1 MERQSVPN
9 FKTLIRTQKLNST
22 YNDLDKKYYLQTF
35 KRYPLTFD
43 HGKGSRLWDVEGN
56 EYIDMLGG
64 IAVNSVGHSHPTVV
78 KAIQDQADKL
88 IHISNFYLSVPQVM
102 LSKKLVELSGL
113 DRVFFTNSGAESVEG
128 AIKIAR
134 KYAHSVGRGGNVIS
148 FENSFHGR
156 TLATIATGKKA
167 YQKGFEPIPEGFSQ
181 VPFNNIEAIKKA
193 ADNNTAAII
202 IEPIQGEGGV
212 NVADKTFLN
221 ELRTFCDE
229 QNIVLIFDEIQCGM
243 GRTGKMFAKEHFGVE
258 PDIMTLAKALGGGVP
273 IGAILSNEKVSA
285 AIEFGDHGTTFG
297 GNPLV
302 CAASLATLEV
312 IETESLVKQA
322 EEKGNWLKA
331 EISEMK
337 NPDIKDIR
345 GKGLMIGVEFNFETK
360 PLVQKMLEN
369 GVLANATADTV
380 LRLVPP
386 LNISY
391 EDLGKAMEVL
401 KKSLKEIQ
409 SND

>member
-1 MERQSVPN
+1 MP
-9 FKTLIRTQKLNST
+9 QKLNKT
-22 YNDLDKKYYLQTF
+22 YDELDKKYYLQTF

-43 HGKGSRLWDVEGN
+43 HGKGSHIWDVEGN

-64 IAVNSVGHSHPTVV
+64 IAVNSVGHCHPKVV
-78 KAIQDQADKL
+78 KAIQDQAAKL
-88 IHISNFYLSVPQVM
+88 IHISNFYLSEPQVM

-113 DRVFFTNSGAESVEG
+113 DRVFFANSGAESVEG
-128 AIKIAR
+128 AFKIAR
-134 KYAHSVGRGGNVIS
+134 KYAHSIGRGGNVIS

-156 TLATIATGKKA
+156 TLATIASGKKA

-181 VPFNNIEAIKKA
+181 VPFNDIEAVKKA
-193 ADNNTAAII
+193 TDKNTAAII

-212 NVADKTFLN
+212 NVVDKTFLKA
-221 ELRTFCDE
+221 LRNFCDE
-229 QNIVLIFDEIQCGM
+229 QNIVLIFDEIQCGV

-258 PDIMTLAKALGGGVP
+258 PDIMTLAKALGSGVP
-273 IGAILSNEKVSA
+273 IGAILSNEKVSS

-312 IETESLVKQA
+312 IETENLMQQA
-322 EEKGNWLKA
+322 EEKGNWLKSKIA
-331 EISEMK
+331 AMK
-337 NPDIKDIR
+337 NPDIKEIR

-360 PLVQKMLEN
+360 PLVLKMLEN
-369 GVLANATADTV
+369 GVLANATADKV

-386 LNISY
+386 LNIPY
-391 EDLGKAMEVL
+391 EDLEKAMEVL
-401 KKSLKEIQ
+401 KKSLKELK
-409 SND
+409 NHE

>member
-1 MERQSVPN
+1 M
-9 FKTLIRTQKLNST
+9 TQKLNNT
-22 YNDLDKKYYLQTF
+22 YTDQDKKYYLQTF

-43 HGKGSRLWDVEGN
+43 HGKGARIWDVEGN
-56 EYIDMLGG
+56 EYLDMLGG
-64 IAVNSVGHSHPTVV
+64 IAVNSVGHCHPKVV
-78 KAIQDQADKL
+78 KAIQDQAAKL
-88 IHISNFYLSVPQVM
+88 IHISNFYLSEPQVM

-113 DRVFFTNSGAESVEG
+113 DRVFFANSGAESVEG

-134 KYAHSVGRGGNVIS
+134 KYAHSVGRGGNIIS

-181 VPFNNIEAIKKA
+181 VPFNNIDEIKKA

-212 NVADKTFLN
+212 NVGGKTFLN

-229 QNIVLIFDEIQCGM
+229 QKIVLIFDEIQCGI

-285 AIEFGDHGTTFG
+285 AIDFGDHGTTFG

-312 IETESLVKQA
+312 IETENLLQQA

-331 EISEMK
+331 EIAAMK
-337 NPDIKDIR
+337 NPDIKEIR
-345 GKGLMIGVEFNFETK
+345 GKGLMLGIEFNFETK

-369 GVLANATADTV
+369 GVLANATADRV

-391 EDLGKAMEVL
+391 EDLEQAMEVL

-409 SND
+409 GND

>member
-1 MERQSVPN
+1 M
-9 FKTLIRTQKLNST
+9 TQRLNST
-22 YNDLDKKYYLQTF
+22 YKDLDKKYYLQTF

-43 HGKGSRLWDVEGN
+43 HGKGSRIWDVEGN

-64 IAVNSVGHSHPTVV
+64 IAVSSVGHSHPKVV
-78 KAIQDQADKL
+78 KAIQNQAAKL
-88 IHISNFYLSVPQVM
+88 IHISNFYLSEPQVM

-113 DRVFFTNSGAESVEG
+113 DRVFFANSGAESVEG

-134 KYAHSVGRGGNVIS
+134 KYAHSIGRGGNIIS
-148 FENSFHGR
+148 FNNSFHGR

-167 YQKGFEPIPEGFSQ
+167 YQKGFDPIPQGFSQ
-181 VPFNNIEAIKKA
+181 LPFNNIEAIKKA

-229 QNIVLIFDEIQCGM
+229 QHIVLIFDEIQCGI
-243 GRTGKMFAKEHFGVE
+243 GRTGKMFAKEHFGVQ

-302 CAASLATLEV
+302 CAASLATIGV
-312 IETESLVKQA
+312 IETENLLKQT

-331 EISEMK
+331 EISVMK
-337 NPDIKDIR
+337 NPDIKEVR
-345 GKGLMIGVEFNFETK
+345 GKGLMIGIEFNFETK

-369 GVLANATADTV
+369 GVLANATADRV

-386 LNISY
+386 LNITY

-401 KKSLKEIQ
+401 KKSLKELKD
-409 SND
+409 NG

>member
-1 MERQSVPN
+1 M
-9 FKTLIRTQKLNST
+9 TQKLNKT

-43 HGKGSRLWDVEGN
+43 YGKGSHIWDVEGN

-78 KAIQDQADKL
+78 KAIQDQAAKL
-88 IHISNFYLSVPQVM
+88 IHISNFYLSEPQVM

-113 DRVFFTNSGAESVEG
+113 DRVFFANSGAESVEG

-134 KYAHSVGRGGNVIS
+134 KYAHSVGRGGNIIS
-148 FENSFHGR
+148 FVNSFHGR

-167 YQKGFEPIPEGFSQ
+167 YQKGFEPIPEGFYQ
-181 VPFNNIEAIKKA
+181 VPFNDIKAIKKA
-193 ADNNTAAII
+193 TDNNTAAII

-212 NVADKTFLN
+212 NVANKAFLN

-229 QNIVLIFDEIQCGM
+229 QDIVLIFDEIQCGM

-285 AIEFGDHGTTFG
+285 TIEFGDHGTTFG

-312 IETESLVKQA
+312 IETENLLQQA
-322 EEKGNWLKA
+322 EEKGNWLKT
-331 EISEMK
+331 EISAMK
-337 NPDIKDIR
+337 NPDIKEIR
-345 GKGLMIGVEFNFETK
+345 GKGLMIGIEFNFETK
-360 PLVQKMLEN
+360 PLVLKMLEN
-369 GVLANATADTV
+369 GVLANATADNV

-386 LNISY
+386 LNICY
-391 EDLGKAMEVL
+391 EDLEKAIEVL
-401 KKSLKEIQ
+401 KKSLKEIK
-409 SND
+409 NHE

>member
-1 MERQSVPN
+1 M
-9 FKTLIRTQKLNST
+9 TQKLNRT

-43 HGKGSRLWDVEGN
+43 HGKGSHIWDVEGN

-78 KAIQDQADKL
+78 KAIQDQAAKL
-88 IHISNFYLSVPQVM
+88 IHISNFYLSEPQVM

-134 KYAHSVGRGGNVIS
+134 KYAHSVGRGGNIIS

-167 YQKGFEPIPEGFSQ
+167 YQKGFEPIPQGFYQ
-181 VPFNNIEAIKKA
+181 VPFNDMEAIKKA

-202 IEPIQGEGGV
+202 IEPVQGEGGV
-212 NVADKTFLN
+212 NVVDRTFLIA
-221 ELRTFCDE
+221 LRAFCDK

-312 IETESLVKQA
+312 IETENLVKQA

-331 EISEMK
+331 EISALK
-337 NPDIKDIR
+337 NLNIKEIR
-345 GKGLMIGVEFNFETK
+345 CLGLMIGIEFNFETK
-360 PLVQKMLEN
+360 ALVQKMLEN
-369 GVLANATADTV
+369 GVLANATANTV

-401 KKSLKEIQ
+401 KKSLKELKG
-409 SND
+409 NG